1 MAAPLIN
8 IRPCLPILTAGGQI
22 LTPNNRLRNKLR
34 QAYAYAQQT
43 QGLQQWPA
51 PAIFTLSEWLQRQYE
66 ELLYRQLAIQPKIL
80 VSQAQRQQLWRQIIA
95 EDNQGAELIN
105 PARLASDA
113 DSAYR
118 TLELWQLTPDD
129 LSGPGAGEA
138 QKPSQLSMDALHFDE
153 GEAGI
158 FQQWAATFAQQLQE
172 KSLMTFEQLQNQVNQ
187 AISAQLLPLPPA
199 LGIYGF
205 DDIPPLTQATF
216 SLCKPQSL
224 PLSQVSEPR
233 LQRVELA
240 SLDDEI
246 QAAAHWSLQQLL
258 RNPQATI
265 GIIVPN
271 LGQTRHLLERHFTEV
286 FEPHFYLPET
296 ERFTLPFNFS
306 AGVPLGKTPFIF
318 DTLQLLKLQSR
329 QWDSE
334 GLCSLL
340 CTPFWAE
347 GKREESD
354 TQSTAELISAI
365 QALSREQIT
374 DSQLR
379 HLVHRQSQNPQR
391 HSDFI
396 QWLDTSLQTLADN
409 RRHVAREQSAGQWAE
424 FFLQQL
430 DILRWPGSRRLDSNE
445 YQQMQL
451 WLTLLEDFSQLDTL
465 GCLLTHSQALD
476 QLSQLAVT
484 TPFQAQTPDSPIQIL
499 GALEGS
505 GLQFSH
511 CWVLG
516 LNHKQWPPSPQP
528 SPLLPLQLQ
537 KHLRMPHVDAEKE
550 LHYAQQLTNNYRQC
564 AKHITFSSASQD
576 DESPLLASPLI
587 RDITLNTAEQL
598 FAPASNPHPVIDLN
612 TYSHQVVQTRIL
624 EWVNNTSAPP
634 VEEQERQQLTGG
646 SSILRNQAI
655 CPFAAFA
662 IHRLG
667 AKAPLPAYQ
676 GLSPIDRGHI
686 LHNSLASFW
695 LEVKTQQQLLAL
707 DEEKQA
713 ALLRSH
719 VEAAIAPY
727 KKRAP
732 DIMGPRYT
740 ELEISRQCHLITQWL
755 NQEKLRP
762 SFSVKDIET
771 TLKVDFH
778 GLPLTLRLDRLDQL
792 DNGQLIVIDYKTG
805 SPNLNQWQGDRPEEP
820 QLPLYAVCYS
830 AEIHALMFV
839 EVNARQVRP
848 IGLGDLT
855 EPHDGITPIAQAKQ
869 DLPEDWQQTCEHWN
883 KTLTQLTEDF
893 LQGEALATFKS
904 QQAMRYYTDILP
916 LTRQAEQVRLLQL
929 FSASAG
935 QTITELPS

>member
-1 MAAPLIN
+1 M
-8 IRPCLPILTAGGQI
+8 
-22 LTPNNRLRNKLR
+22 
-34 QAYAYAQQT
+34 
-43 QGLQQWPA
+43 
-51 PAIFTLSEWLQRQYE
+51 
-66 ELLYRQLAIQPKIL
+66 
-80 VSQAQRQQLWRQIIA
+80 
-95 EDNQGAELIN
+95 
-105 PARLASDA
+105 
-113 DSAYR
+113 
-118 TLELWQLTPDD
+118 
-129 LSGPGAGEA
+129 
-138 QKPSQLSMDALHFDE
+138 
-153 GEAGI
+153 
-158 FQQWAATFAQQLQE
+158 
-172 KSLMTFEQLQNQVNQ
+172 
-187 AISAQLLPLPPA
+187 
-199 LGIYGF
+199 
-205 DDIPPLTQATF
+205 
-216 SLCKPQSL
+216 
-224 PLSQVSEPR
+224 
-233 LQRVELA
+233 
-240 SLDDEI
+240 
-246 QAAAHWSLQQLL
+246 
-258 RNPQATI
+258 
-265 GIIVPN
+265 
-271 LGQTRHLLERHFTEV
+271 
-286 FEPHFYLPET
+286 
-296 ERFTLPFNFS
+296 
-306 AGVPLGKTPFIF
+306 
-318 DTLQLLKLQSR
+318 
-329 QWDSE
+329 
-334 GLCSLL
+334 
-340 CTPFWAE
+340 
-347 GKREESD
+347 
-354 TQSTAELISAI
+354 
-365 QALSREQIT
+365 
-374 DSQLR
+374 
-379 HLVHRQSQNPQR
+379 
-391 HSDFI
+391 
-396 QWLDTSLQTLADN
+396 
-409 RRHVAREQSAGQWAE
+409 
-424 FFLQQL
+424 
-430 DILRWPGSRRLDSNE
+430 
-445 YQQMQL
+445 
-451 WLTLLEDFSQLDTL
+451 
-465 GCLLTHSQALD
+465 
-476 QLSQLAVT
+476 
-484 TPFQAQTPDSPIQIL
+484 
-499 GALEGS
+499 
-505 GLQFSH
+505 
-511 CWVLG
+511 
-516 LNHKQWPPSPQP
+516 
-528 SPLLPLQLQ
+528 
-537 KHLRMPHVDAEKE
+537 
-550 LHYAQQLTNNYRQC
+550 
-564 AKHITFSSASQD
+564 
-576 DESPLLASPLI
+576 
-587 RDITLNTAEQL
+587 
-598 FAPASNPHPVIDLN
+598 
-612 TYSHQVVQTRIL
+612 L

-695 LEVKTQQQLLAL
+695 LEVKTQKQLLAL

-916 LTRQAEQVRLLQL
+916 LTRQAEQARLLQL